1 MKKGWEIRRLGD
13 LAEMVTKGT
22 TPTSIGHEFTAQGIN
37 FVKVESIS
45 LTGQFI
51 EQKFAHINPDCH
63 EALKRS
69 QLKAGDILFSIA
81 GALGRTAIVSD
92 EILPANT
99 NQALAIIRLKFDASV
114 FDQFVLL
121 ALQTGFAI
129 EQIEKY
135 KGGAAQQNL
144 SLAQVRDFQIPI
156 PPLAEQ
162 KRIVALLDEAF
173 AGLATAQA
181 NAEKNL
187 QNARALFESQ
197 LETVFSKRGEGWVEK
212 RLETV
217 CSDIFAGGDVPKQN
231 HSKVESEKYRIPIYT
246 NGEKNNGLYG
256 FTDTSRVTTPSVT
269 ISARGTIG
277 YAVLRNESYYPAI
290 RLIVVIP
297 RPDVLEV
304 KFMYYSIK
312 NAKFDH
318 SGTSIPQLT
327 VPMVRDFPIYFPSLS
342 KQREIVA
349 HLDALS
355 AETQRV
361 AKIYEQKQAA
371 LAALKKSLLHQAFS
385 GEL

>member
-1 MKKGWEIRRLGD
+1 MKKGWETFALGD
-13 LAEMVTKGT
+13 LCEIIGGGTPSKNNPDYYSGNIPWATVRDMRNEVISETEFKITEKAIQSSSTNVIPSGNVVIATRVGLGKVCLLSQDTAINQDLRGIIPKDDERLMTRFLFWWLRSIAHLIEAEGTGATVKGVKL
-22 TPTSIGHEFTAQGIN
+22 P
-37 FVKVESIS
+37 FVKS
-45 LTGQFI
+45 L
-51 EQKFAHINPDCH
+51 
-63 EALKRS
+63 
-69 QLKAGDILFSIA
+69 
-81 GALGRTAIVSD
+81 
-92 EILPANT
+92 
-99 NQALAIIRLKFDASV
+99 
-114 FDQFVLL
+114 
-121 ALQTGFAI
+121 
-129 EQIEKY
+129 
-135 KGGAAQQNL
+135 
-144 SLAQVRDFQIPI
+144 QIPI

-187 QNARALFESQ
+187 QNAHALFESQ
-197 LETVFSKRGEGWVEK
+197 LQTVFSKRGEGWVEK

-385 GEL
+385 GEP

>member
-1 MKKGWEIRRLGD
+1 M
-13 LAEMVTKGT
+13 
-22 TPTSIGHEFTAQGIN
+22 
-37 FVKVESIS
+37 
-45 LTGQFI
+45 
-51 EQKFAHINPDCH
+51 
-63 EALKRS
+63 
-69 QLKAGDILFSIA
+69 
-81 GALGRTAIVSD
+81 
-92 EILPANT
+92 
-99 NQALAIIRLKFDASV
+99 
-114 FDQFVLL
+114 
-121 ALQTGFAI
+121 
-129 EQIEKY
+129 
-135 KGGAAQQNL
+135 
-144 SLAQVRDFQIPI
+144 
-156 PPLAEQ
+156 
-162 KRIVALLDEAF
+162 
-173 AGLATAQA
+173 
-181 NAEKNL
+181 
-187 QNARALFESQ
+187 
-197 LETVFSKRGEGWVEK
+197 EK